1 MSVKSRLFLSWTFY
15 GCDLGIPEESL
26 RIGVES
32 SWRCAC
38 TYLQVRIQLQ
48 WVGNLKLNFSD
59 DSRCWKFTT
68 NKVWNTCL
76 KKQLNIMIFVEDGN
90 GLKQIFMILFHI
102 MSMLK
107 QQEYTCDWIV
117 NEWMYSVMLLHC
129 VNIWWSRESDEK
141 RPISNFPKL
150 SESKLFCLRAR
161 LSTLATPV
169 V

>member
-1 MSVKSRLFLSWTFY
+1 MDGNWKYIYSSLFPCSMSVKSRLFLSWTFY

-68 NKVWNTCL
+68 NKVWNTPFWKKNNLILWFLL
-76 KKQLNIMIFVEDGN
+76 KTAMDKADIQDSYYSSNYKYDKTAKVYFSLNLNQNCER
-90 GLKQIFMILFHI
+90 
-102 MSMLK
+102 
-107 QQEYTCDWIV
+107 V
-117 NEWMYSVMLLHC
+117 NVQG
-129 VNIWWSRESDEK
+129 V
-141 RPISNFPKL
+141 PK
-150 SESKLFCLRAR
+150 K
-161 LSTLATPV
+161 V
-169 V
+169 YW